1 MKGQTYV
8 ILSIVF
14 VIIIAV
20 FSVLNIDQ
28 VEVNLLFLS
37 GASLL
42 IFVILFYVLLVE
54 VLTTA
59 VCAKKYISLKR
70 ENTRL
75 REMLRK
81 LELETN
87 TTTEELLP
95 LETAP
100 TEDHQNEHE
109 ESK

>member
-20 FSVLNIDQ
+20 FSVLNIDK
-28 VEVNLLFLS
+28 VEVNYLFWS
-37 GASLL
+37 GSSPL
-42 IFVILFYVLLVE
+42 IFVILFSVLLGG

-59 VCAKKYISLKR
+59 VGAKKYISIKR

-81 LELETN
+81 LEMETN

-95 LETAP
+95 LETET
-100 TEDHQNEHE
+100 TEEHQNEHE